1 MGVTLEII
9 ANLKLAKICTYKNYL
24 NSNLFYLLLTQK
36 TNLLKILCVLLKF
49 TPVKINSFKV
59 INDMNMV
66 PVQMLITVFAQ
77 MDAAAT
83 IIFRSG
89 KMRHLFEG
97 GYCSRAATI

>member
-9 ANLKLAKICTYKNYL
+9 ANLKLVKICTYKNYL
-24 NSNLFYLLLTQK
+24 NSNLFDLLLTQK
-36 TNLLKILCVLLKF
+36 TNLLKSLSVLLKF

-89 KMRHLFEG
+89 KMRYLFEG